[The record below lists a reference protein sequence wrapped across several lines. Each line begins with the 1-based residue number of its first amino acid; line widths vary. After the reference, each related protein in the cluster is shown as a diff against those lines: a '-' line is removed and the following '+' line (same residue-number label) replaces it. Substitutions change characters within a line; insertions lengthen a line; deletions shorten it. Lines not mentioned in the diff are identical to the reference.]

1 MKKPITQMWDVGQG
15 SAGNANGNA
24 PNSNLGS
31 ISNIGQDFVPAQT
44 GYPMPMQAPQQTGYG
59 RMQEPPQQTGYRQA
73 QGSSAAQSGTQG
85 DIGQPD
91 PPVTPNEQ
99 QPNFSFNNMF
109 LDNPAIQAAIEKYQ
123 QQQSGGPVVD
133 VQPEVSQEPVVEP
146 PPPAAPDHSPMGF
159 EPGGILAGLYGGN
172 ASQSERLTNGLNYA
186 VAPQYA
192 PNPKSSGS
200 WFEDEGV
207 DEGGSL
213 LGI

>member
-1 MKKPITQMWDVGQG
+1 MSTRRKPVTQMWDVGQG
-15 SAGNANGNA
+15 SASNANGSA

-31 ISNIGQDFVPAQT
+31 ISNIGQDFVPAQA
-44 GYPMPMQAPQQTGYG
+44 GYQMPMQA
-59 RMQEPPQQTGYRQA
+59 PQQTGYRQA
-73 QGSSAAQSGTQG
+73 QGSSAAQAGTQG

-91 PPVTPNEQ
+91 PPATTSQQ

-123 QQQSGGPVVD
+123 QEQSGITGGPVD

-146 PPPAAPDHSPMGF
+146 PPPAAPNHSPMGF